1 MYTDI
6 CNFPT
11 CSELPTLSSHYATL
25 LFRHD
30 KTFNSGSDVQSRE
43 GRDRQHQW
51 DSDHWHWGEESI
63 LVIVTTRGG
72 SGHYK
77 WSVRGTDGERAG
89 ETSKSGSLCCV
100 MASAYL

>member
-11 CSELPTLSSHYATL
+11 CSELSTLLSHYAAL

-30 KTFNSGSDVQSRE
+30 KTFNGASDVQSRE
-43 GRDRQHQW
+43 RGGIT
-51 DSDHWHWGEESI
+51 SINGTLTTGGEEST

>member
-11 CSELPTLSSHYATL
+11 CSELPTLSSHYAVL

-30 KTFNSGSDVQSRE
+30 KTFNGASDVQSRE
-43 GRDRQHQW
+43 GRDHQHQW
-51 DSDHWHWGEESI
+51 ALTTGGEEST

>member
-1 MYTDI
+1 MIKPLTE
-6 CNFPT
+6 P
-11 CSELPTLSSHYATL
+11 
-25 LFRHD
+25 
-30 KTFNSGSDVQSRE
+30 QMSRAE
-43 GRDRQHQW
+43 RGGIT
-51 DSDHWHWGEESI
+51 SINGILTTGGEESTL

-89 ETSKSGSLCCV
+89 ETSKSGSLFCV

>member
-11 CSELPTLSSHYATL
+11 SSKLLYHLIMQSYFSDMIKPLMEPQMSRAERGGITSINGTLT
-25 LFRHD
+25 
-30 KTFNSGSDVQSRE
+30 TG
-43 GRDRQHQW
+43 
-51 DSDHWHWGEESI
+51 GEEST